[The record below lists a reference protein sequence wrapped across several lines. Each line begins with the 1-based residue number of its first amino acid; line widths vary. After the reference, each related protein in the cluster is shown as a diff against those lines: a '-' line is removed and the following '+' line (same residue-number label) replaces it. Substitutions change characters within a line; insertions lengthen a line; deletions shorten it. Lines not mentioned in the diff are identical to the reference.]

1 MLFAKRYS
9 EKPGLYPEC
18 FQDKGTPKLKLKD
31 MEVKNKIIIIT
42 GAGSGIGKATAI
54 LFAKHGATVVVSDIN
69 LESAQKVADEI
80 VANKWK
86 ALAIK
91 VNVAKFEEVENLI
104 NTTVENF
111 GCLDVIVNNAGIG
124 PNLLRTHDSLLKDWD
139 RVIAV
144 NQTGVFYCMKVA
156 LQQFLK
162 QGHGN
167 IVNIASLAGLKASPN
182 NISYSASKFAVVGMT
197 KSAAMEYATKNIRVN
212 AVCPGYTESALLDQ
226 LLNAKPEMDAI
237 LKSVIPMK
245 RYGKAAEIAEA
256 VVWLASDSTKF
267 ITGQTITLDGG
278 TSL

>member
-1 MLFAKRYS
+1 
-9 EKPGLYPEC
+9 
-18 FQDKGTPKLKLKD
+18 
-31 MEVKNKIIIIT
+31 MEVKDKIVIIT
-42 GAGSGIGKATAI
+42 GAGSGIGKATAMH
-54 LFAKHGATVVVSDIN
+54 FAKNGATVVVSDIN
-69 LESAQKVADEI
+69 LEKAQKVSDEVVTNGGKSLPI
-80 VANKWK
+80 K
-86 ALAIK
+86 A
-91 VNVAKFEEVENLI
+91 NVAKFEEVENLI
-104 NTTVENF
+104 NTTVAKF
-111 GCLDVIVNNAGIG
+111 GRLDVIVNNAGIG
-124 PNLLRTHDSLLKDWD
+124 PSLLRTHEATLKDWD
-139 RVIAV
+139 RVISV
-144 NQTGVFYCMKVA
+144 NQTGVFYCMKLA
-156 LQQFLK
+156 LAQFLK

-226 LLNAKPEMDAI
+226 LINAKPEMDAI

-267 ITGQTITLDGG
+267 ITGQTLTLDGG

>member
-1 MLFAKRYS
+1 
-9 EKPGLYPEC
+9 
-18 FQDKGTPKLKLKD
+18 
-31 MEVKNKIIIIT
+31 MEVTNKIVIIT

-54 LFAKHGATVVVSDIN
+54 HFAKYGATVVVSDIN

-80 VANKWK
+80 ATNKGK
-86 ALAIK
+86 AFAVK
-91 VNVAKFEEVENLI
+91 ANVAKFEDVENLI
-104 NTTVENF
+104 NATVEKF
-111 GCLDVIVNNAGIG
+111 GSLDVIVNNAGIG
-124 PNLLRTHDSLLKDWD
+124 PNLLKTHESLLKDWD
-139 RVIAV
+139 RVIAI

-167 IVNIASLAGLKASPN
+167 IVNIASLAGLKASPS

-226 LLNAKPEMDAI
+226 LLNSKPEMDAI

-245 RYGKAAEIAEA
+245 RYGKTSEIAEA
-256 VVWLASDSTKF
+256 VVWLASDSTRF